1 MEEPVLKG
9 HDLQLVERKP
19 RPVIDV
25 SFVELQERITHRI
38 FNASNVL
45 GTIALLAMITAP
57 GAVEG
62 EMYITAVVLVVIF
75 AVCANLSIRE
85 DGKRK

>member
-9 HDLQLVERKP
+9 HDLQLVEREP

-25 SFVELQERITHRI
+25 SYVELPDRVTHRI

-45 GTIALLAMITAP
+45 GTIALLAMIAATGAGESLLLGLLFTA
-57 GAVEG
+57 
-62 EMYITAVVLVVIF
+62 IF
-75 AVCANLSIRE
+75 AGCTYLSVKE